1 VVELT
6 NFGTLFAFVLVAIGV
21 VVLRRVDPGRHRPFR
36 TPLVPWVP
44 LFAVIM
50 CTYLMVQLP
59 RVTWERFVIWL
70 AIGLLIYFIYGMR
83 HSILQKRLAGS
94 RLPGSHRP

>member
-1 VVELT
+1 
-6 NFGTLFAFVLVAIGV
+6 
-21 VVLRRVDPGRHRPFR
+21 
-36 TPLVPWVP
+36 
-44 LFAVIM
+44 M
-50 CTYLMVQLP
+50 CTYLMLQLP

-94 RLPGSHRP
+94 HLPAPPALTIG